1 MCGRGPHDRRFA
13 FAADIELTL
22 SIDTDRRRAE
32 ADAGRGTR
40 DSRSALEP
48 GTWALEGARAWAIDV
63 DGNGN
68 AATSSVDMGAMS
80 ASGKL
85 DGSGGFIIPVAIPYE
100 RVNARLGA
108 EAA

>member
-22 SIDTDRRRAE
+22 SINTDRRRAE
-32 ADAGRGTR
+32 ADAGLPFG
-40 DSRSALEP
+40 P
-48 GTWALEGARAWAIDV
+48 GAWALEGARAWAIDV

-85 DGSGGFIIPVAIPYE
+85 DGSGGFIAPVATPYE